1 VIGITRNI
9 YKQQEQSLP
18 NSLSHKVRG
27 LCFVFVVLIVS
38 ASFSTSKIHAQDTSK
53 TAKVTVPVDP
63 KVLHSPRKAMIYSL
77 VLPGAGQ
84 AYNHKYWKM
93 PIVYAGFG
101 TMIYFITTNTK
112 YWRELTDA
120 YEWVTVTSQINYP
133 PTPPNIF
140 HPIPD
145 PPNEWATK
153 GYTADQLK
161 EGVDYYRR
169 NLEISYIFTGVWYI
183 LTTVDAVV
191 DAHFFDYNINDDLS
205 LKVNPWMPS
214 LGTNSSFGISGGV
227 NLTLKF

>member
-1 VIGITRNI
+1 MIGITRNI

-18 NSLSHKVRG
+18 ISLSQKVRG
-27 LCFVFVVLIVS
+27 LCFVFILLIVTANFS
-38 ASFSTSKIHAQDTSK
+38 ASKIKAQDTNK

-63 KVLHSPRKAMIYSL
+63 KELHSPRKALIYSL